1 MSRRAKTLRS
11 TACRSVGL
19 NCSGRKRRFGSRVGP
34 MCNFVA
40 VKVHTRP
47 ADAIVADWMAHIIRA
62 ESAGAA
68 FSSGVLVEPIQTERG
83 IFNSDQ
89 LEAALA
95 RLRTAPSPYLDFGHF
110 QLA

>member
-1 MSRRAKTLRS
+1 
-11 TACRSVGL
+11 
-19 NCSGRKRRFGSRVGP
+19 